1 MRPID
6 IEVLLHYY
14 TRGDDYRDGDFS
26 APAVRELIDIFTSE
40 LDLLRASMRERKFGQ
55 PMAAY
60 EITERGKVYIEALMR
75 VQLPV
80 QKWVMP
86 DAA

>member
-1 MRPID
+1 MQPID

-14 TRGDDYRDGDFS
+14 TRADDYRDGDFS
-26 APAVRELIDIFTSE
+26 APAVRELIDSFVGE
-40 LDLLRASMRERKFGQ
+40 LDLLRASTRERKFGQ
-55 PMAAY
+55 PMATY
-60 EITERGKVYIEALMR
+60 EITERGKVYIEALM
-75 VQLPV
+75 QIELPI